1 MHYKL
6 IHFTQTRQTPLL
18 RISLENPVRC
28 DLFLLPMN
36 EVITLYERS

>member
-1 MHYKL
+1 MHYRL
-6 IHFTQTRQTPLL
+6 IHFTQTPLL